1 MLLGLQLLTEARP
14 DRLVQLVLRAKLGRL
29 VLQDLQETPDRLAQ
43 PALRAIKVFKAR
55 QVTPARLV
63 LLAQLVQDLFLLGS
77 GISTPHSL
85 RAM

>member
-14 DRLVQLVLRAKLGRL
+14 DRLVQLVLRGKLVRL
-29 VLQDLQETPDRLAQ
+29 ALQDLQETPDRLVQ
-43 PALRAIKVFKAR
+43 LVRRAIKVSKVR
-55 QVTPARLV
+55 QVTPARLA
-63 LLAQLVQDLFLLGS
+63 LKATLVQDLFLLGS